1 MTENTDWHGCD
12 GAARIFLPI
21 SVAIRFIRL
30 DPWLLPTNCRRCR
43 SIQCATIYNQDRRSS
58 PWLLCGEKMNPAD
71 WLPEI
76 VQRIV
81 QASDPDK
88 IVLFGSYAQDTASPD
103 SDLDLLVVLSH
114 ADRLRQDS
122 WRIRRA
128 LRGLLIPVDIVVAT
142 SEQVKR
148 LGQTPGLIYR
158 TVLQEGKVL
167 YERAG

>member
-1 MTENTDWHGCD
+1 
-12 GAARIFLPI
+12 
-21 SVAIRFIRL
+21 
-30 DPWLLPTNCRRCR
+30 
-43 SIQCATIYNQDRRSS
+43 
-58 PWLLCGEKMNPAD
+58 MNPAD

-88 IVLFGSYAQDTASPD
+88 IVLFGSYAQDAAGPD

-114 ADRLRQDS
+114 SDRLRQDS

-128 LRGLLIPVDIVVAT
+128 LRGLPIPVDIVVAT

-158 TVLQEGKVL
+158 TALQEGRVL

>member
-1 MTENTDWHGCD
+1 
-12 GAARIFLPI
+12 
-21 SVAIRFIRL
+21 
-30 DPWLLPTNCRRCR
+30 
-43 SIQCATIYNQDRRSS
+43 
-58 PWLLCGEKMNPAD
+58 MNPAD

-81 QASDPDK
+81 HASDPDK
-88 IVLFGSYAQDTASPD
+88 IVLFGSYAQDAAGPD
-103 SDLDLLVVLSH
+103 SDLDVLVVFSH
-114 ADRLRQDS
+114 SDRLRQDS

-142 SEQVKR
+142 SKQVKR

-158 TVLQEGKVL
+158 TALQEGRVL

>member
-1 MTENTDWHGCD
+1 
-12 GAARIFLPI
+12 
-21 SVAIRFIRL
+21 
-30 DPWLLPTNCRRCR
+30 
-43 SIQCATIYNQDRRSS
+43 
-58 PWLLCGEKMNPAD
+58 MNPAD
-71 WLPEI
+71 LLPEI
-76 VQRIV
+76 VQRVV

-88 IVLFGSYAQDTASPD
+88 IVLFGSYAQDAADPD